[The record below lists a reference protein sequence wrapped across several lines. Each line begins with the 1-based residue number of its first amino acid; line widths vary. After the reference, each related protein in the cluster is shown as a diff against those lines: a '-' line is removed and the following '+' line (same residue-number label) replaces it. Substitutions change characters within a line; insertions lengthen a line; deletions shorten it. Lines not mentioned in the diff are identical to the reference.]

1 MHFIPNSVRFLQLD
15 QGPLKVFKLDVWAV
29 DEFHVECAFLTSTM
43 NRKSLIRLYL
53 VYEEHFSFS
62 LPLLAAHLYYRALLT
77 VPSLIHT
84 WVLDCK
90 DRQLS
95 STITNYTSQHFSPVI
110 IQTELAHVKSP
121 GSTALLV
128 DDNLTIKVASSVNEV
143 VASYLVDD
151 HQLEIKLKIPS
162 DWPLHKIE
170 IKDLKRVGVDE
181 SRWRAWILAVQQI
194 IWSHVYFLSNPY

>member
-1 MHFIPNSVRFLQLD
+1 MLLK
-15 QGPLKVFKLDVWAV
+15 PLSLVF
-29 DEFHVECAFLTSTM
+29 
-43 NRKSLIRLYL
+43 
-53 VYEEHFSFS
+53 EEHVPSS

-95 STITNYTSQHFSPVI
+95 STITNYTSQYFSPVI

-121 GSTALLV
+121 ESTALLV

-181 SRWRAWILAVQQI
+181 NRWRAWILAVQQT
-194 IWSHVYFLSNPY
+194 IWSHVCFFSITRVPIYHRITQNGRIVDGLGLFKKNVTLHFEGQVECAICYS

>member
-1 MHFIPNSVRFLQLD
+1 M
-15 QGPLKVFKLDVWAV
+15 
-29 DEFHVECAFLTSTM
+29 
-43 NRKSLIRLYL
+43 
-53 VYEEHFSFS
+53 
-62 LPLLAAHLYYRALLT
+62 
-77 VPSLIHT
+77 PSLIHT

-95 STITNYTSQHFSPVI
+95 STITNYTSQYFSPVI
-110 IQTELAHVKSP
+110 IQAELTHVKSP
-121 GSTALLV
+121 ESTALLV
-128 DDNLTIKVASSVNEV
+128 DSNLTIKVASSVGEV

-181 SRWRAWILAVQQI
+181 NRWRAWILAVQQI
-194 IWSHVYFLSNPY
+194 IWSHVRFLFLYHFSIIPIVV